1 MANDEETVE
10 KAKGTAKE
18 AAGKLT
24 GSDELA
30 REGQAQQ
37 RKARRDEEADEL
49 EEKAAERRAEAA
61 GEEARQRAHQGD

>member
-1 MANDEETVE
+1 MSDDKSAE

-18 AAGKLT
+18 IAGKIT

-37 RKARRDEEADEL
+37 KKAEH
-49 EEKAAERRAEAA
+49 EEKAEEAEREQERHS
-61 GEEARQRAHQGD
+61 GT